1 MGSLLM
7 TLLGVSSC
15 RDATPEPKV
24 KRWATPED
32 FAAPADTMLSD
43 EDAQALVAK
52 DPTPLLKS
60 APVSPQRD
68 ACDKLISAACEAL
81 GPYSEECGEL
91 RKRVPKERG
100 EHFESACTALLKD
113 HVFPPPRNTTRMNP
127 CRRLMSKICKIKG
140 PRSQSCKRT
149 RADANKLWIQGR
161 GHVCLGELLGLELKT
176 LFGADLAIPASP
188 ELLGSE
194 R

>member
-1 MGSLLM
+1 MGAILM

-15 RDATPEPKV
+15 RDVTPEPKV

-32 FAAPADTMLSD
+32 FAAQADTNLSP
-43 EDAQALVAK
+43 EDAKALVAT
-52 DPTPLLKS
+52 DPTPLRKS
-60 APVSPQRD
+60 APVTPQQD

-100 EHFESACTALLKD
+100 EHFESACTALLTA
-113 HVFPPPRNTTRMNP
+113 HVLPPPRTTTRLNP
-127 CRRLMSKICKIKG
+127 CRRLMGTICKIKG
-140 PRSQSCKRT
+140 SSSQSCKRT

-161 GHVCLGELLGLELKT
+161 GHVCLGELLGLELKM
-176 LFGADLAIPASP
+176 LFGADLAIPVSP